1 MGPKA
6 TNHKILK
13 GLYRFINIKQPEV
26 KGAVSVSLLLECLFV
41 VFSLHDN
48 FALYQDS
55 ICSLIECVIAGLIG
69 LIGVAIAGI
78 AIVIALF
85 TSEQINL
92 IDKIKEG
99 AFEALLYDFK
109 WFSLVSAVETAVFIA
124 MIFVIRSPYPIA
136 PQTVFYVV
144 TFILIYGIFYQLF
157 YACALIGNFIKM
169 SHLKCSLD
177 TILNQTKSVPL
188 SAIEFQIDFLI
199 SRFFHEDKQA
209 ARKFY
214 TELIDI
220 IQKSS
225 TKNRDEII
233 EYIKTRYIKNL

>member
-1 MGPKA
+1 MGQNA
-6 TNHKILK
+6 TDKKVSK
-13 GLYRFINIKQPEV
+13 GLYRFIDIKQPEI
-26 KGAVSVSLLLECLFV
+26 KGAASVSLLLEL
-41 VFSLHDN
+41 VFIALSLHDN
-48 FALYQDS
+48 FALYQDD

-92 IDKIKEG
+92 INKLKEG
-99 AFEALLYDFK
+99 AFENLLYDFK
-109 WFSLVSAVETAVFIA
+109 WFSLVSAVETAIFIA
-124 MIFVIRSPYPIA
+124 IIFVIRSPYPIA
-136 PQTVFYVV
+136 PQIAFYFI
-144 TFILIYGIFYQLF
+144 TFILTYGIFYQLF

-188 SAIEFQIDFLI
+188 SAIEFQIDFLV
-199 SRFFHEDKQA
+199 SRLFNEDKQT
-209 ARKFY
+209 ARGFY

-220 IQKSS
+220 IEKSS
-225 TKNRDEII
+225 VKNRDEIVG
-233 EYIKTRYIKNL
+233 YIKARYIKNL